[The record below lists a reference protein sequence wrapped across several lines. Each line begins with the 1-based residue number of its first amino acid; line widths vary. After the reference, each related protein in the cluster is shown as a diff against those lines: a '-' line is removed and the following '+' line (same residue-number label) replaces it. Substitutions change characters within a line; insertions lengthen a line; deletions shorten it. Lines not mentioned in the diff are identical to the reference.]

1 MSKFNRGMFTVLPL
15 VLGVAVASDALA
27 QRQISGQLEEVIVTA
42 EKREQN
48 LQDVA
53 LSVSALDEA
62 GLEKIFARDISDLA
76 GMAPNMV
83 IDPILGNGTAS
94 ISIRGMQLND
104 VEKSFDPA
112 VAVYQ
117 DGIYLATTTGALL
130 NTWDATRIEVLRGPQ
145 GTLFG
150 RNTIGG
156 LIHVI
161 RNKPTGE
168 WGGKVSATFAEDD
181 QQDYKGTID
190 FPMFAN
196 ISTKLTAMDSSG
208 GDYFDN
214 KTRNKDEGGSDLTM
228 WSFAALWEPTDA
240 ISVHFIYDDI
250 DDDTPVR
257 PVTCL
262 TEGNELFSS
271 GTLLGLPTDDF
282 FTAGQCAN
290 KKDEDFHRDTY
301 TSTKQDA
308 SVEVESYTVN
318 ASWEMTDAHKLVFIY
333 GNREMEETSK
343 QEFDGFS
350 FDAFRVSRPQF
361 EEQESFELRLES
373 DFSWGRTTFGG
384 FYWESEYDAWQN
396 TFFFPGFDPTN
407 GTNPLAGFS
416 DSPRSKQETE
426 NYAIFGQVDWNITDR
441 ITLTLGGRYTDEEK
455 TFCQYFTVPNTDGN
469 PQLIDF
475 DGYAKDLAPDR
486 AWGDCPGFV
495 DPFLNN
501 DYIDLETGQATTFT
515 GKEDWSEFSPKA
527 GITYDIE
534 QGLIYLSYT
543 EGFRS
548 GGFNGRATDRSNA
561 GPYDPETVESWE
573 FGFKTTWLDNTLQFN
588 GAIFTTDY
596 EDKQEDVV
604 LPGTEGTVTLT
615 VVQNA
620 AGATM
625 DGVEFEMIWI
635 PVEGLTLN
643 ANLGYLDAEYDDYT
657 VSGPAGF
664 PVDKSNF
671 DLRKSPE
678 LNYAIGALYE
688 FALSNG
694 HFVIGSLNYRWKD
707 DSWNCGNSGGP
718 KHYSSDPCLVDSYG
732 ILDGSINYET
742 DNWRISIFGKNL
754 TDESYLMHTLDVGGG
769 YTSTASSTR
778 PIYTT
783 SIAPG
788 AGGIWTFGTMNRPRY
803 FGAEVQYKF

>member
-1 MSKFNRGMFTVLPL
+1 MSKKMSCMALLPM
-15 VLGVAVASDALA
+15 VAAVAFATNAHA
-27 QRQISGQLEEVIVTA
+27 QRTISAQLEEVIVTA
-42 EKREQN
+42 EKREKN
-48 LQDVA
+48 MQDVA
-53 LSVSALDEA
+53 ISVSAIDA
-62 GLEKIFARDISDLA
+62 KAIEKMFARDISDLA
-76 GMAPNMV
+76 GMAPNLI
-83 IDPILGNGTAS
+83 IDPILGNGTAA

-117 DGIYLATTTGALL
+117 DGIYLATSTGALL
-130 NTWDATRIEVLRGPQ
+130 NTWDAERIEVLRGPQ

-190 FPMFAN
+190 FPAFAN

-214 KTRNKDEGGSDLTM
+214 KTRNKDEGGSDLQM
-228 WSFAALWEPTDA
+228 WSFAALWEPTDSV
-240 ISVHFIYDDI
+240 SVHFIYDDI

-290 KKDEDFHRDTY
+290 NKDEDFHRDTY
-301 TSTKQDA
+301 SSSSQDA
-308 SVEVESYTVN
+308 SVEVESYTIN
-318 ASWEMTDAHKLVFIY
+318 ASWEIGDAHKLVLVY
-333 GNREMEETSK
+333 GDREMEETSL

-350 FDAFRVSRPQF
+350 FDAFRVSRPQT
-361 EEQESFELRLES
+361 EEQQSLELRLES
-373 DFSWGRTTFGG
+373 DFSWGSTTFGG

-396 TFFFPGFDPTN
+396 TFFFAGFDPTN
-407 GTNPLAGFS
+407 GTNPLAGFN
-416 DSPRSKQETE
+416 DSPRTLHETE
-426 NYAIFGQVDWNITDR
+426 NTAFFGQVDWNITDR
-441 ITLTLGGRYTDEEK
+441 MTLTLGGRYTDEEK
-455 TFCQYFTVPNTDGN
+455 TYCQMFTVPTTDGD
-469 PQLIDF
+469 PQFIDF
-475 DGYAKDLAPDR
+475 DGNAKDIQK
-486 AWGDCPGFV
+486 AWGNCPGYASEFV
-495 DPFLNN
+495 NNNFTDPA
-501 DYIDLETGQATTFT
+501 TGQQATLD
-515 GKEDWSEFSPKA
+515 GKQDWSEFSPKA
-527 GITYDIE
+527 GLSYDIDA
-534 QGLIYLSYT
+534 GLVFLSYT

-548 GGFNGRATDRSNA
+548 GGFNGRATSNSTA

-573 FGFKTTWLDNTLQFN
+573 LGFKTTWLDNTLQFN

-596 EDKQEDVV
+596 QDKQEDVV
-604 LPGTEGTVTLT
+604 LPGTDGAVTLT

-620 AGATM
+620 AGATLS
-625 DGVEFEMIWI
+625 GAEFEVVWI
-635 PVEGLTLN
+635 ALAGLTLN

-657 VSGPAGF
+657 VTAPSGN
-664 PVDKSNF
+664 PVDKSGF
-671 DLRKSPE
+671 DLRKAPE

-688 FALSNG
+688 FPLSNG
-694 HFVIGSLNYRWKD
+694 HFLVGALNYRWKD
-707 DSWNCGNSGGP
+707 DAWNCGNSGGP
-718 KHYSSDPCLVDSYG
+718 KHFSSDPCLVDSYG

-769 YTSTASSTR
+769 YDSTASSSS

-783 SIAPG
+783 NIAPG
-788 AGGIWTFGTMNRPRY
+788 AGGLWTFGTMNRPRY

>member
-1 MSKFNRGMFTVLPL
+1 MSKKMSRMALLPM
-15 VLGVAVASDALA
+15 VAAVAFATNAHA
-27 QRQISGQLEEVIVTA
+27 QRTISAQLEEVIVTA
-42 EKREQN
+42 EKREKN
-48 LQDVA
+48 MQDVA
-53 LSVSALDEA
+53 ISVSAIDA
-62 GLEKIFARDISDLA
+62 KAIEKMFARDISDLA
-76 GMAPNMV
+76 GMAPNLI
-83 IDPILGNGTAS
+83 IDPILGNGTAA

-117 DGIYLATTTGALL
+117 DGIYLATSTGALL
-130 NTWDATRIEVLRGPQ
+130 NTWDAERIEVLRGPQ

-190 FPMFAN
+190 FPAFAN

-214 KTRNKDEGGSDLTM
+214 KTRNKDEGGSDLQM
-228 WSFAALWEPTDA
+228 WSFAALWEPTDSV
-240 ISVHFIYDDI
+240 SVHFIYDDI

-271 GTLLGLPTDDF
+271 ATLLGLPTDDF

-301 TSTKQDA
+301 TSSSQDA
-308 SVEVESYTVN
+308 SVEVESYTIN
-318 ASWEMTDAHKLVFIY
+318 ASWEIGDAHKLVLVY
-333 GNREMEETSK
+333 GDREMEETSL

-350 FDAFRVSRPQF
+350 FDAFRVSRPQT
-361 EEQESFELRLES
+361 EEQQSLELRLES
-373 DFSWGRTTFGG
+373 DFSWGSTTFGG

-396 TFFFPGFDPTN
+396 TFFFAGFDPTN
-407 GTNPLAGFS
+407 GTNPLAGFN
-416 DSPRSKQETE
+416 DSPRTLHETE
-426 NYAIFGQVDWNITDR
+426 NTAFFGQVDWNITDR
-441 ITLTLGGRYTDEEK
+441 MTLTLGGRYTDEEK
-455 TFCQYFTVPNTDGN
+455 TYCQMFTVPTTDGD
-469 PQLIDF
+469 PQFIDF
-475 DGYAKDLAPDR
+475 DGNAKDIQK
-486 AWGDCPGFV
+486 AWGNCPGYASEFV
-495 DPFLNN
+495 NNNFTDPA
-501 DYIDLETGQATTFT
+501 TGQQATLD
-515 GKEDWSEFSPKA
+515 GKQDWSEFSPKA
-527 GITYDIE
+527 GLSYDIDA
-534 QGLIYLSYT
+534 GLVFLSYT

-548 GGFNGRATDRSNA
+548 GGFNGRATSNSTA

-573 FGFKTTWLDNTLQFN
+573 LGFKTTWLDNTLQFN

-596 EDKQEDVV
+596 QDKQEDVV
-604 LPGTEGTVTLT
+604 LPGTDGAVTLT

-620 AGATM
+620 AGATLS
-625 DGVEFEMIWI
+625 GAEFEVVWI
-635 PVEGLTLN
+635 ALAGLTLN

-657 VSGPAGF
+657 VTAPSGN
-664 PVDKSNF
+664 PVDKSGF
-671 DLRKSPE
+671 DLRKAPE

-688 FALSNG
+688 FPLSNG
-694 HFVIGSLNYRWKD
+694 HFLVGALNYRWKD
-707 DSWNCGNSGGP
+707 DAWNCGNSGGP
-718 KHYSSDPCLVDSYG
+718 KHFSSDPCLVDSYG

-769 YTSTASSTR
+769 YDSTASSSS

-783 SIAPG
+783 NIAPG
-788 AGGIWTFGTMNRPRY
+788 AGGLWTFGTMNRPRY

>member
-1 MSKFNRGMFTVLPL
+1 MSYLNPKTFAVLPL

-62 GLEKIFARDISDLA
+62 ALEKTFARDIADLA
-76 GMAPNMV
+76 GMSPNLI

-130 NTWDATRIEVLRGPQ
+130 NTWDAERVEVLRGPQ

-156 LIHVI
+156 LVHVI
-161 RNKPTGE
+161 RNKPSGE

-181 QQDYKGTID
+181 QQDLKGTID
-190 FPMFAN
+190 FPAFAN
-196 ISTKLTAMDSSG
+196 ISTKLTAMDTSG

-214 KTRNKDEGGSDLTM
+214 KTRNKSEGDSDMWM
-228 WSFAALWEPTDA
+228 WSFAALWEPTDTV
-240 ISVHFIYDDI
+240 SVHFIYDDI

-271 GTLLGLPTDDF
+271 ATLLGLPTDDF
-282 FTAGQCAN
+282 FTAGQCAD
-290 KKDEDFHRDTY
+290 KDDEDFHRDTY
-301 TSTKQDA
+301 TSTRQDA
-308 SVEVESYTVN
+308 SVEIEAYTIN

-333 GNREMEETSK
+333 GNRDMEETSK

-361 EEQESFELRLES
+361 EEQESFELRIES
-373 DFSWGRTTFGG
+373 DFSWGRTTIGG

-396 TFFFPGFDPTN
+396 TFFFAGFDPTN
-407 GTNPLAGFS
+407 GTNPLAGFN
-416 DSPRSKQETE
+416 DSPRTLQETE
-426 NYAIFGQVDWNITDR
+426 NYAFFGQVDWNITDR

-455 TFCQYFTVPNTDGN
+455 EFCQMFTEPNTTGD
-469 PQLIDF
+469 PLFVDF
-475 DGYAKDLAPDR
+475 DGLPKDITPGR
-486 AWGDCPGFV
+486 AWGNCPGYATPFIDNDFT
-495 DPFLNN
+495 DPV
-501 DYIDLETGQATTFT
+501 TGQPSTFN
-515 GKEDWSEFSPKA
+515 GKQDWSEFSPKA
-527 GITYDIE
+527 GVSYDIE

-548 GGFNGRATDRSNA
+548 GGFNGRATAPSNA
-561 GPYDPETVESWE
+561 GPYEPEVVESWE
-573 FGFKTTWLDNTLQFN
+573 AGFKTTWFDNTLQFN

-604 LPGTEGTVTLT
+604 LPGTDGAVTLT
-615 VVQNA
+615 LVQNA
-620 AGATM
+620 AGATLE
-625 DGVEFEMIWI
+625 GVEFELVWI

-643 ANLGYLDAEYDDYT
+643 GNFGYLDAEYDDYT
-657 VSGPAGF
+657 VVGPSGNPL
-664 PVDKSNF
+664 DKSGF
-671 DLRKSPE
+671 DLRKAPE
-678 LNYAIGALYE
+678 LNYAVGALYE
-688 FALSNG
+688 YPLSNG
-694 HFVIGSLNYRWKD
+694 HFIVGTLNYRWKD
-707 DSWNCGNSGGP
+707 DFAVNANSGGP
-718 KHYSSDPCLVDSYG
+718 KHYGKDPIEVDSYG
-732 ILDGSINYET
+732 ILDASINYET
-742 DNWRISIFGKNL
+742 DHWRFSIFGKNL
-754 TDESYLMHTLDVGGG
+754 TDESYLMHALDVGGG
-769 YTSTASSTR
+769 YDSTASSSR
-778 PIYTT
+778 PVYTT
-783 SIAPG
+783 TLAPG
-788 AGGIWTFGTMNRPRY
+788 AGGLWTFGTMNRPRY

>member
-1 MSKFNRGMFTVLPL
+1 MSKKMSCMALLPM
-15 VLGVAVASDALA
+15 VAAVAFATNAHA
-27 QRQISGQLEEVIVTA
+27 QRTISAQLEEVIVTA
-42 EKREQN
+42 EKREKN
-48 LQDVA
+48 MQDVA
-53 LSVSALDEA
+53 ISVSAIDA
-62 GLEKIFARDISDLA
+62 KAIEKMFARDISDLA
-76 GMAPNMV
+76 GMAPNLI
-83 IDPILGNGTAS
+83 IDPILGNGTAA

-117 DGIYLATTTGALL
+117 DGIYLATSTGALL
-130 NTWDATRIEVLRGPQ
+130 NTWDAERIEVLRGPQ

-190 FPMFAN
+190 FPAFAN

-214 KTRNKDEGGSDLTM
+214 KTRNKDEGGSDLQM
-228 WSFAALWEPTDA
+228 WSFAALWEPTDSV
-240 ISVHFIYDDI
+240 SVHFIYDDI

-271 GTLLGLPTDDF
+271 ATLLGLPTDDF

-301 TSTKQDA
+301 TSSSQDA
-308 SVEVESYTVN
+308 SVEVESYTIN
-318 ASWEMTDAHKLVFIY
+318 ASWEIGDAHKLVLVY
-333 GNREMEETSK
+333 GDREMEETSL

-350 FDAFRVSRPQF
+350 FDAFRVSRPQT
-361 EEQESFELRLES
+361 EEQQSLELRLES
-373 DFSWGRTTFGG
+373 DFSWGSTTFGG

-396 TFFFPGFDPTN
+396 TFFFAGFDPTN
-407 GTNPLAGFS
+407 GTNPLAGFN
-416 DSPRSKQETE
+416 DSPRTLHETE
-426 NYAIFGQVDWNITDR
+426 NTAFFGQVDWNITDR
-441 ITLTLGGRYTDEEK
+441 MTLTLGGRYTDEEK
-455 TFCQYFTVPNTDGN
+455 TYCQMFTVPTTDGD
-469 PQLIDF
+469 PQFIDF
-475 DGYAKDLAPDR
+475 DGNAKDIQK
-486 AWGDCPGFV
+486 AWGNCPGYASEFV
-495 DPFLNN
+495 NNNFTDPA
-501 DYIDLETGQATTFT
+501 TGQQATLD
-515 GKEDWSEFSPKA
+515 GKQDWSEFSPKA
-527 GITYDIE
+527 GLSYDIDA
-534 QGLIYLSYT
+534 GLVFLSYT

-548 GGFNGRATDRSNA
+548 GGFNGRATSNSTA

-573 FGFKTTWLDNTLQFN
+573 LGFKTTWLDNTLQFN

-596 EDKQEDVV
+596 QDKQEDVV
-604 LPGTEGTVTLT
+604 LPGTDGAVTLT

-620 AGATM
+620 AGATLS
-625 DGVEFEMIWI
+625 GAEFEVVWI
-635 PVEGLTLN
+635 ALAGLTLN

-657 VSGPAGF
+657 VTAPSGN
-664 PVDKSNF
+664 PVDKSGF
-671 DLRKSPE
+671 DLRKAPE

-688 FALSNG
+688 FPLSNG
-694 HFVIGSLNYRWKD
+694 HFLVGALNYRWKD
-707 DSWNCGNSGGP
+707 DAWNCGNSGGP
-718 KHYSSDPCLVDSYG
+718 KHFSSDPCLVDSYG

-769 YTSTASSTR
+769 YDSTASSSS

-783 SIAPG
+783 NIAPG
-788 AGGIWTFGTMNRPRY
+788 AGGLWTFGTMNRPRY